1 MRVYLDACCL
11 SRLTDDQSQLR
22 IHEEAEAVERF
33 FRRMRTGSL
42 EWISSEAL
50 VEEINGNPTTERRLE
65 NLALL
70 SQATETI
77 EVNDHIINRA
87 KQLQAAGY
95 GSFDA
100 LHLACA
106 EGGRADVL
114 LTTDER
120 FLRKALRGDGSPLIP
135 VRNPLSWI

>member
-22 IHEEAEAVERF
+22 IHEEAEPVERLF
-33 FRRMRTGSL
+33 SRMRTGSM
-42 EWISSEAL
+42 
-50 VEEINGNPTTERRLE
+50 
-65 NLALL
+65 LA
-70 SQATETI
+70 QATETI
-77 EVNDHIINRA
+77 EVNHHIINRA
-87 KQLQAAGY
+87 KQLQAGGY

-114 LTTDER
+114 FTTDER
-120 FLRKALRGDGSPLIP
+120 FLRKAVRGDGSPLIP